1 MDYTVAIAALAD
13 PSRRAI
19 VDKLRSGA
27 LPVGAIAQDLPISRP
42 AVSQHLRVLSDAG
55 LLNVQADG
63 NRRIY
68 GLSPEGVAAIRAY
81 FDTLWDDALACFG
94 RAASDYSRKG

>member
-1 MDYTVAIAALAD
+1 MDYTDAIAALAD

-19 VDKLRSGA
+19 VDKLREGP
-27 LPVGAIAQDLPISRP
+27 LPVGAIASDLPISRP

-55 LLNVQADG
+55 LLHVQAAG

-81 FDTLWDDALACFG
+81 FDTLWDDALAAFG
-94 RAASDYSRKG
+94 RAATDYSRKG